1 MKSKANVISKGE
13 YNVSL
18 DRDSLYKSV
27 VIIPII
33 IIIIG
38 NLLFRILTAQAV
50 PLHFDSLVASKKAL
64 KMM

>member
-1 MKSKANVISKGE
+1 MLLESLASIFFAFKASNSSVKSKANVISQGE

-18 DRDSLYKSV
+18 DGGSLYKSV

-38 NLLFRILTAQAV
+38 
-50 PLHFDSLVASKKAL
+50 
-64 KMM
+64 